1 MAKEIHCRVWYCDAR
16 GGSWQNGGVA
26 QYIKGQWDNG
36 EYNLLQPLGVEFHI
50 MGTGFTWE
58 TQNRQADIDAA
69 KEVWSESKRMLA
81 DKRYDLVVLDELTY
95 MLAYHYL
102 DTEEVIASLQNRPAQ
117 QSVIVTGR
125 GCHSQILKWQIRSA
139 KSAPSNMLLITAFR
153 PSRASTGNNCA
164 WHPARRRFYISCG
177 TTDFASNHSRNCCKC
192 GESNFSSCHVIIKRL
207 PVRIGTSQGITISPL
222 SKSC

>member
-102 DTEEVIASLQNRPAQ
+102 DTGKSDRF
-117 QSVIVTGR
+117 
-125 GCHSQILKWQIRSA
+125 SA
-139 KSAPSNMLLITAFR
+139 KP
-153 PSRASTGNNCA
+153 P
-164 WHPARRRFYISCG
+164 G
-177 TTDFASNHSRNCCKC
+177 TTKC
-192 GESNFSSCHVIIKRL
+192 HCHRTRL
-207 PVRIGTSQGITISPL
+207 PQSDIKNGRYGQRNPPRQT
-222 SKSC
+222 CF

>member
-1 MAKEIHCRVWYCDAR
+1 GKTV
-16 GGSWQNGGVA
+16 GVA

-95 MLAYHYL
+95 M
-102 DTEEVIASLQNRPAQ
+102 
-117 QSVIVTGR
+117 
-125 GCHSQILKWQIRSA
+125 
-139 KSAPSNMLLITAFR
+139 
-153 PSRASTGNNCA
+153 
-164 WHPARRRFYISCG
+164 
-177 TTDFASNHSRNCCKC
+177 
-192 GESNFSSCHVIIKRL
+192 
-207 PVRIGTSQGITISPL
+207 
-222 SKSC
+222 